1 VCSSEANGAVIKL
14 FLEDY
19 FQNHR
24 KMEQQK
30 KKFALRYWRR
40 GKKNPVGAPVWRRF
54 GSRLRC
60 LSLLHVTGVGGE
72 LAPAGGE
79 ARWGWRG
86 AGEPRPPGEEEE
98 EEEDP

>member
-1 VCSSEANGAVIKL
+1 
-14 FLEDY
+14 
-19 FQNHR
+19 
-24 KMEQQK
+24 
-30 KKFALRYWRR
+30 
-40 GKKNPVGAPVWRRF
+40 
-54 GSRLRC
+54 LRC